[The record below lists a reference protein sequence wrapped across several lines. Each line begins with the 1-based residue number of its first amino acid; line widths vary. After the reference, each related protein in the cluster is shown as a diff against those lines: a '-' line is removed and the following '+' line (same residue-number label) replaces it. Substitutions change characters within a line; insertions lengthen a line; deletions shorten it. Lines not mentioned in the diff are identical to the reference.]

1 MQQRKRLL
9 FKKITY
15 LCKVRWKS
23 CTSWA
28 ALNLPITPTLHQDPL
43 KLSKPIHLSIDE
55 LLKINNFFNYLIIAD
70 EHSRSN
76 I

>member
-1 MQQRKRLL
+1 M
-9 FKKITY
+9 
-15 LCKVRWKS
+15 
-23 CTSWA
+23 SWA